1 MEDRIIGK
9 KIEMTQ
15 VFREDGAVVPVT
27 EIEIISGNALLEVGI
42 KVNIVGI
49 SKGKGF
55 AGGMK
60 RWGFAG
66 GPKTH
71 GQSDRSRAPGSIGA
85 GTDPGRVWKGQ
96 KMAGRMGGKR
106 VTVQNSEVV
115 KVLEN
120 QHILIK
126 GGVPGT
132 RKSLVELTLVA

>member
-15 VFREDGAVVPVT
+15 VFREDGVVVPVT
-27 EIEIISGNALLEVGI
+27 EIEIISGNALLATGV
-42 KVNIVGI
+42 KVNVVGI

-55 AGGMK
+55 TGGMK

-96 KMAGRMGGKR
+96 KMAGRVGGKR
-106 VTVQNSEVV
+106 ITVQNSEVV
-115 KVLEN
+115 RILEN
-120 QHILIK
+120 QHVLIK
-126 GGVPGT
+126 GGVPGS
-132 RKSLVELTLVA
+132 RKSLVELTIAS